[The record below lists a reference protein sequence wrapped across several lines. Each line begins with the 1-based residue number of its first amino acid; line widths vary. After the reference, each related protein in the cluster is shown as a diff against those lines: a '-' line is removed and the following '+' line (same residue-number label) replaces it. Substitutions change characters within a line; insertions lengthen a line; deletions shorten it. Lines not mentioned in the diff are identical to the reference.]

1 MDGPLV
7 PFAAQYGHVA
17 RRRRPN
23 KAAVAGA
30 PSMVVAAWHILT
42 TATISTTS
50 APTTSTPHDPG
61 PRPTKTGRFR
71 GSWLAGHGRPRR
83 LGHLVTTSARGLA
96 RRAQRTK
103 MTIFDA
109 LPALA

>member
-7 PFAAQYGHVA
+7 PLAAQYGHVA

-50 APTTSTPHDPG
+50 APTTSTPTTQGLAQRKLADLEALGWQATVDPG
-61 PRPTKTGRFR
+61 
-71 GSWLAGHGRPRR
+71 GS
-83 LGHLVTTSARGLA
+83 VTLSP
-96 RRAQRTK
+96 
-103 MTIFDA
+103 
-109 LPALA
+109 PALVA